1 MEGVV
6 AAAVTPTVSSPEV
19 PMQQQENP
27 DNEIRAA
34 ILSLRGNIRSVA
46 AFSAAANLL
55 MLAPSLYMLQVYD
68 RAVASGNLFTLGMLT
83 VMLVGLLALMGAL
96 EYVRNRVVI
105 HAGSRIDD
113 LLARRIHQA
122 AFERG
127 LAGGQ
132 ANAAQ
137 AVRDLDAIRQFLTGN
152 AVFAFFDAPWTP
164 LFLLVMF
171 LFHPWV
177 GLLALI
183 GILIL
188 ASLAWVNQRLSQ
200 DRKST
205 RLNSSH

>member
-137 AVRDLDAIRQFLTGN
+137 AVRDLDAIRQFLTGH
-152 AVFAFFDAPWTP
+152 AV
-164 LFLLVMF
+164 L
-171 LFHPWV
+171 
-177 GLLALI
+177 
-183 GILIL
+183 
-188 ASLAWVNQRLSQ
+188 
-200 DRKST
+200 DRKSVVEGKSVSV
-205 RLNSSH
+205 RVDLGGRRIIKKK

>member
-96 EYVRNRVVI
+96 
-105 HAGSRIDD
+105 A
-113 LLARRIHQA
+113 
-122 AFERG
+122 
-127 LAGGQ
+127 
-132 ANAAQ
+132 
-137 AVRDLDAIRQFLTGN
+137 
-152 AVFAFFDAPWTP
+152 
-164 LFLLVMF
+164 
-171 LFHPWV
+171 
-177 GLLALI
+177 
-183 GILIL
+183 
-188 ASLAWVNQRLSQ
+188 